1 VPYETGLLAAIERDV
16 LDRAVP
22 LADVLR
28 CCLYLARRTQ
38 AAQLDEWVSAELKGY
53 RLDSVPNY
61 RKVAAPILRTFD
73 APGRGLVTQ
82 VVNPQTLPEVVRQH
96 LSGIVPLTQAVDEL
110 EGYIVQYGPEHKQI
124 ELEVFSSDL
133 LVLFWNENNPY
144 GPRAVSVYWSISP
157 AAIIGV
163 VGQIRTAL
171 TEFVAKLRNE
181 IGDRD
186 GLPSGEQAD
195 GALRA
200 ALPSLVFN
208 NSAVTVVTA
217 TTKNGDI
224 MPDGPRTTIKGN
236 KTTIREAT
244 GNISVAS
251 AHVAQLNNDG
261 VDVEKIRQFA
271 ELVGQIAPTLGLDG
285 DQYAELDAAAQG
297 LLVAAAAPSPDKGR
311 FRQAVGRVLHTLG
324 AAGTSAAQQIAVSM
338 GDDLIRDVGSE
349 ISRSLPH

>member
-1 VPYETGLLAAIERDV
+1 
-16 LDRAVP
+16 
-22 LADVLR
+22 
-28 CCLYLARRTQ
+28 
-38 AAQLDEWVSAELKGY
+38 
-53 RLDSVPNY
+53 
-61 RKVAAPILRTFD
+61 
-73 APGRGLVTQ
+73 
-82 VVNPQTLPEVVRQH
+82 
-96 LSGIVPLTQAVDEL
+96 
-110 EGYIVQYGPEHKQI
+110 
-124 ELEVFSSDL
+124 
-133 LVLFWNENNPY
+133 
-144 GPRAVSVYWSISP
+144 
-157 AAIIGV
+157 
-163 VGQIRTAL
+163 
-171 TEFVAKLRNE
+171 VAKLRNE

>member
-144 GPRAVSVYWSISP
+144 GPRG
-157 AAIIGV
+157 IGV
-163 VGQIRTAL
+163 LVDQPGRDHRRGRTDPHGPYRIR
-171 TEFVAKLRNE
+171 
-181 IGDRD
+181 G
-186 GLPSGEQAD
+186 
-195 GALRA
+195 
-200 ALPSLVFN
+200 
-208 NSAVTVVTA
+208 
-217 TTKNGDI
+217 
-224 MPDGPRTTIKGN
+224 
-236 KTTIREAT
+236 
-244 GNISVAS
+244 
-251 AHVAQLNNDG
+251 
-261 VDVEKIRQFA
+261 
-271 ELVGQIAPTLGLDG
+271 
-285 DQYAELDAAAQG
+285 
-297 LLVAAAAPSPDKGR
+297 
-311 FRQAVGRVLHTLG
+311 
-324 AAGTSAAQQIAVSM
+324 
-338 GDDLIRDVGSE
+338 
-349 ISRSLPH
+349 